1 MDPDDLVER
10 AAEEPFEC
18 DVCGNERPAGSTVF
32 GDSEMD
38 SNWDVCEY
46 CYFGKDEEEEELDAS
61 EVQARMKQLA
71 VLEYE
76 RKAEES
82 NKTRATVNAV
92 GAIPVGESNVQEG
105 LRVVRGMDWP
115 STHTQDGGP
124 GGRGTIIGYTDE
136 RMVRNG
142 DASGLNV
149 PLHARVVWDITDATG
164 NHMIGYGGKFTL
176 SVCPDQTPHPRF
188 AKTQGPTGVIDAYR
202 TAIMKQQ
209 EEPEDPDILKV
220 CLGPGHN
227 KHFYAPPPGMK
238 RDFVSLRAAGSKK
251 GGFKAI
257 MKKYNKLGTK
267 DDPWASSRMAN
278 VEKHRKAMK
287 KKPHKPVYG
296 EQWR

>member
-1 MDPDDLVER
+1 MDPEDLLER

-18 DVCGNERPAGSTVF
+18 DVCEKERPAGSTVF
-32 GDSEMD
+32 GDSETE

-46 CYFGKDEEEEELDAS
+46 CYFGKDEEEEELDAA
-61 EVQARMKQLA
+61 EVQARMKQLEL
-71 VLEYE
+71 LEYE

-82 NKTRATVNAV
+82 NKTRATEV
-92 GAIPVGESNVQEG
+92 GAIQVDDGIVAEG
-105 LRVVRGMDWP
+105 LRVVRGVDWR
-115 STHTQDGGP
+115 SGHAQDGGP
-124 GGRGTIIGYTDE
+124 GGRGTIVGFTDANMM
-136 RMVRNG
+136 RTG
-142 DASGLNV
+142 DAVGLNV
-149 PLHARVVWDITDATG
+149 PSHARVVWDITDATG

-176 SVCPDQTPHPRF
+176 NVCPDQTPHLRF

-209 EEPEDPDILKV
+209 QQPEDPDILKV

-278 VEKHRKAMK
+278 VEKHRQALKR
-287 KKPHKPVYG
+287 KPHKPVFG
-296 EQWR
+296 EEWR